1 MVVEELQVKER
12 NLESVQRRV
21 EESTKEVDAKHGELG
36 SLQKSIEEQ
45 SHELVFKGKEIERV
59 TSLLSSSSS
68 KIHMRETELPNKM
81 KEKNICSS
89 ELKEKESELC
99 KAKDVIKKFNAE
111 RETTEKQLSSMVEE
125 VQGKQQL
132 LDFISNTLEF
142 NRGEISAKEKEL
154 SSLENEVSSQF
165 IKAIISSC
173 AGAIVCDSSSPDSRL
188 YQPSQ
193 PCLTD
198 SEVSIGLRFSS
209 DPVGM
214 VFDLL
219 KQSFSRPGVVDE
231 TVVRSRVILLEQ
243 LMVVSR
249 TVKPEVKEAAIEL
262 AVTWRGKLAR
272 EGHCCSMDALAF
284 LLFLVAFGISS
295 CYKAD
300 DLIELVS
307 MIGHYEKAPELCRYL
322 GLAKNIPE
330 LILSLCKKNMH
341 MEAIRFSVAF
351 NMVKDFPPDT
361 ILSDHL
367 KKARIFEDGKKLL
380 ESQHQALNTHLDSLK
395 ALSQDVVG
403 LGHNPSFIVN
413 EMSHHLKD
421 LEIRLGKKTT
431 CLIAAGLVIKNPR
444 PHGGGPNHLSGA
456 NATVSAGHNWV
467 WQQVNFSGEEGKFK
481 RQKRY

>member
-1 MVVEELQVKER
+1 MKEQIISIKTLVQEFMLTLESSSKSVDMAGEQMKQCCGKLESKAAGLFLIKTELIEFRNKLVDRRKNVEERTE
-12 NLESVQRRV
+12 
-21 EESTKEVDAKHGELG
+21 A
-36 SLQKSIEEQ
+36 I
-45 SHELVFKGKEIERV
+45 EIERLELQKEV
-59 TSLLSSSSS
+59 ERFKL
-68 KIHMRETELPNKM
+68 REEQLVSR
-81 KEKNICSS
+81 EKLIG
-89 ELKEKESELC
+89 ERV
-99 KAKDVIKKFNAE
+99 AKLEAK
-111 RETTEKQLSSMVEE
+111 EKQLSN
-125 VQGKQQL
+125 L
-132 LDFISNTLEF
+132 LDRQRDKLQPET
-142 NRGEISAKEKEL
+142 EK
-154 SSLENEVSSQF
+154 NIV
-165 IKAIISSC
+165 
-173 AGAIVCDSSSPDSRL
+173 GAIVCDSSSPDSRL

-307 MIGHYEKAPELCRYL
+307 MTGHYEKAPELCRYL